1 MEGCEWWAAATALML
16 GMILLA
22 LLMQCRQASGI
33 VRMLEDWQG
42 ATQQRL
48 QHVSRHAE
56 LQSALRAE
64 TAHVQQLLRKV
75 EILQSLLPAV

>member
-1 MEGCEWWAAATALML
+1 MEGCEWWETVTALML

-22 LLMQCRQASGI
+22 LLMQCRQASSI
-33 VRMLEDWQG
+33 VRLLEDWQA

-56 LQSALRAE
+56 LLSALRAE
-64 TAHVQQLLRKV
+64 KAHVQQLLRKV
-75 EILQSLLPAV
+75 EILQSLLQAV